1 MSNNEQSL
9 PMFFSFRDIPRY
21 YEGAMSLFFDWYNW
35 PAVTADAYNYAESD
49 EGFDLYHCHS
59 CGYLVSSCAYCWE
72 EDLRSDGC
80 AHTPRCEASGDDLFM
95 TVYGM
100 NSHVSTAMVK
110 LSRVVMYD
118 YIRESELEAIKNL
131 WLATCEP
138 VLAPANW
145 SWVEYAVTDLPEVQG
160 EADVRSKP
168 YCDWWTDMTRE
179 GLDGVTTGDCLAIP
193 GVVCDVDGYVT
204 DMILSDYGLRGV

>member
-1 MSNNEQSL
+1 
-9 PMFFSFRDIPRY
+9 
-21 YEGAMSLFFDWYNW
+21 MSLFFDWYNW

-59 CGYLVSSCAYCWE
+59 CGYLVSSCAYCWD

-80 AHTPRCEASGDDLFM
+80 AHTPRCEASGDDLYM

-118 YIRESELEAIKNL
+118 YIRESELEAIKTL

-138 VLAPANW
+138 VLAPPAARNVGSVPANW

-204 DMILSDYGLRGV
+204 DT